1 MTSQTTLCV
10 ILSKDMVL
18 LVGKLINFLQ
28 IVPVLSRWHTILGPI
43 FYASV
48 FRIFLAYVCLSMHGH
63 ICNTCLIKYCLLIFF
78 LEPIIQISGDIEFG
92 YRVLKLLPSAS
103 ASHNLCSLYD
113 YNCFVHLI
121 TDICSNKSSW
131 CRNPTTRNY
140 CSTN

>member
-10 ILSKDMVL
+10 ILSKDIVL
-18 LVGKLINFLQ
+18 LVGKLINFLL
-28 IVPVLSRWHTILGPI
+28 IVPVLIRPI

-48 FRIFLAYVCLSMHGH
+48 FRIFLAYVCLSMNGH
-63 ICNTCLIKYCLLIFF
+63 ICNSCLIKYCLLIFF

-92 YRVLKLLPSAS
+92 YMVLKLFPSAS

-113 YNCFVHLI
+113 YNCFVHFI

-131 CRNPTTRNY
+131 CRNTTTRNY